1 MTTPAAAH
9 AKRKLTARTRAT
21 RWLYGHMLI
30 GNVER
35 LARATRH
42 VPWWRP
48 ERAGIEVIA
57 DLPYAGTDHPRQR
70 LDIYR
75 PRATPGPL
83 PVALYIHGGG
93 FRYFDRKTHWMIASH
108 LARQGYLVFNVD
120 YRTATEAPFPAAFDD
135 CAKALLWVLEN
146 AGTYGGDINQMI
158 WAGESAGANLVLALT
173 IAAHWP
179 RPEPLA
185 RAIFDAAPA
194 PRALLPACGYLEISH
209 PERHAQAYA
218 IPKWMQTRIQQV
230 SDVYLPDHA
239 TPSIDHDLANPLTFL
254 ETAAAPA
261 RPLPPAFTIVG
272 DRDPVRGDSLRL
284 PAALKRHGAQAEL
297 QIFKDAGHAFHGV
310 PARKQAAEA
319 WKAQLAFATR
329 HLPTAATAPAAPAPP
344 KSPATTPDP
353 TR

>member
-1 MTTPAAAH
+1 MPSPATPAQ
-9 AKRKLTARTRAT
+9 RKLTARTRAS

-30 GNVER
+30 GNIER

-48 ERAGIEVIA
+48 ERAGVEVIA
-57 DLPYAGTDHPRQR
+57 DLPYAATDHPRQR

-75 PRATPGPL
+75 PRDTPGPL

-120 YRTATEAPFPAAFDD
+120 YRTSTEAPFPAAFDD
-135 CAKALLWVLEN
+135 CAQALLWVLAN
-146 AGTYGGDINQMI
+146 AGTYGGDTTRMI

-194 PRALLPACGYLEISH
+194 PAALLPACGYLEISR
-209 PERHAQAYA
+209 PERHAEAYE
-218 IPKWMQTRIQQV
+218 IPKWMQVRIHEV
-230 SDVYLPDHA
+230 SDIYLPDHA
-239 TPSIDHDLANPLTFL
+239 EGVAEHDLANPLTFL
-254 ETAAAPA
+254 ERAGAPA
-261 RPLPPAFTIVG
+261 RGLPPAFTVVG

-284 PAALKRHGAQAEL
+284 PAALGRHGGRAEL
-297 QIFKDAGHAFHGV
+297 RVFEGAGHAFHGV
-310 PARKQAAEA
+310 PGRRQAGEA
-319 WKAQLAFATR
+319 WAAQLEFAAR
-329 HLPTAATAPAAPAPP
+329 CLAGGAGAGESAAGVAVAAAGRPVTA
-344 KSPATTPDP
+344 
-353 TR
+353 R